1 MQESG
6 RPLEVPPR
14 RRVPAQR
21 ARSVRRCSAAQRFC
35 ARMLAFIG
43 AAAAD
48 SWPPPPPPSPPLLP
62 LEVGE
67 AACQDLSLPKGQHA
81 VFAVFG
87 GSNTQGANAMALN
100 AHGGTM
106 YGRGIPSFAHLLA
119 KRLRDT
125 HVTKWNADG
134 GSGPILAGT
143 CASTF
148 VPPETRLGTI
158 EYLPNLGYI
167 HEDKAEVGAIKAMLH
182 MMHARGAAAFLVNI
196 VSGTKRYEN
205 DARGGGQGRECQRQN
220 YRENVIGCM
229 GRVRLLAFRDKL
241 AHAAN
246 ETGAHVITIDA
257 DEVHG
262 LLAQRS
268 TTHHPPPTTHH
279 PPRTTHHPLLTTAL
293 LLRPRCRTCSAPTR
307 ST

>member
-1 MQESG
+1 
-6 RPLEVPPR
+6 
-14 RRVPAQR
+14 
-21 ARSVRRCSAAQRFC
+21 
-35 ARMLAFIG
+35 MLALIG

-48 SWPPPPPPSPPLLP
+48 LRPPPPPPSPPPLLP

-81 VFAVFG
+81 VFSVFG

-182 MMHARGAAAFLVNI
+182 MMRARGAAAFLVNI

-246 ETGAHVITIDA
+246 ETGARVITIDA

-268 TTHHPPPTTHH
+268 TTHHPPPTS
-279 PPRTTHHPLLTTAL
+279 HHPLLTTAL

>member
-1 MQESG
+1 
-6 RPLEVPPR
+6 
-14 RRVPAQR
+14 
-21 ARSVRRCSAAQRFC
+21 
-35 ARMLAFIG
+35 
-43 AAAAD
+43 
-48 SWPPPPPPSPPLLP
+48 
-62 LEVGE
+62 
-67 AACQDLSLPKGQHA
+67 
-81 VFAVFG
+81 
-87 GSNTQGANAMALN
+87 
-100 AHGGTM
+100 M

-205 DARGGGQGRECQRQN
+205 DARGGGQ
-220 YRENVIGCM
+220 V
-229 GRVRLLAFRDKL
+229 LA
-241 AHAAN
+241 
-246 ETGAHVITIDA
+246 
-257 DEVHG
+257 
-262 LLAQRS
+262 
-268 TTHHPPPTTHH
+268 
-279 PPRTTHHPLLTTAL
+279 
-293 LLRPRCRTCSAPTR
+293 
-307 ST
+307 